1 RESDELNNFH
11 SCKRR
16 EAAYDGKRTNK
27 YTDITETLYFNS
39 FWSYYIDG
47 STRSRGGAVSKH
59 IFLGE
64 TRLATVINDYRN
76 VEDKTFGTEKNHIYF
91 YHSDHLGSAQLV
103 TDHNGDEYQR
113 LEYTPYGETWVDIKK
128 IAVEQAPMNFMFS
141 AKELD
146 KETGFYYYGARYLDP
161 KYSRWI
167 SADPAMNTG
176 EYFPQAPVNDEA
188 KKHNGNLPGM
198 GGVFNHINGNLY
210 HYAGNNPI
218 KYTDPDGRFDGISLN
233 LVPEGDP
240 NGTKEQKRDFNLNK
254 GFEKVATFWGQMTVA
269 IHGNENG
276 VYINHKPISIKKLAK
291 MIKTNPRY
299 EEAKKEAQKKGEKM
313 EIILL
318 SCNTGKQPKNG
329 KLPVGQQLAN
339 ELADEDVIVKAP
351 DKYVLPARLDSF
363 GPGYELST
371 SNVIDKNHKPAPR
384 RFIRFEYKPQKK
396 ED

>member
-1 RESDELNNFH
+1 
-11 SCKRR
+11 
-16 EAAYDGKRTNK
+16 
-27 YTDITETLYFNS
+27 
-39 FWSYYIDG
+39 
-47 STRSRGGAVSKH
+47 
-59 IFLGE
+59 
-64 TRLATVINDYRN
+64 
-76 VEDKTFGTEKNHIYF
+76 
-91 YHSDHLGSAQLV
+91 
-103 TDHNGDEYQR
+103 
-113 LEYTPYGETWVDIKK
+113 
-128 IAVEQAPMNFMFS
+128 M
-141 AKELD
+141 
-146 KETGFYYYGARYLDP
+146 DP

-176 EYFPQAPVNDEA
+176 EYFPVAPVDDNA
-188 KKHNGNLPGM
+188 RRHNQNLPGM
-198 GGVFNHINGNLY
+198 GGVFNHINANLY
-210 HYAGNNPI
+210 HYAANNPI